1 MIMPGCVVFGKGGAV
16 TGPRS
21 WVVLNSTQFSQG
33 SVVHLGLWHYMSC
46 VHSTQFDD
54 CTDDLNI
61 QADALNNKT
70 LSRGWVPRVIT
81 TTSYWAPSG
90 MHAYVP
96 PLTTGC
102 KTPLCSLA
110 RVQRFLQ
117 PTHTICGSLF
127 CATPNS
133 RQGAVRILLL
143 WCHCHAILLTLNNTS
158 ANGCINSMYYFLSF
172 SLIPCSARTGGLL
185 LCAGRQFPN
194 GYYSSCHRASSF
206 SWGCAMMH
214 SATSCIVSI
223 VMHPSSPKQLCCI
236 NEIYTQGSN

>member
-1 MIMPGCVVFGKGGAV
+1 MKYIK
-16 TGPRS
+16 
-21 WVVLNSTQFSQG
+21 
-33 SVVHLGLWHYMSC
+33 
-46 VHSTQFDD
+46 
-54 CTDDLNI
+54 
-61 QADALNNKT
+61 K
-70 LSRGWVPRVIT
+70 
-81 TTSYWAPSG
+81 
-90 MHAYVP
+90 P

-236 NEIYTQGSN
+236 NELRKRGGWGLGFVQGVGVLWRDFLNITSFNSHMASQKAIDKWVMRNRGNTWLWGNTGL